1 MKRFKCIVA
10 YDGTHFN
17 GFQIQQN
24 QRTVQNEIQ
33 KALKKV
39 HKGEEI
45 IIQASGRTDTKV
57 HANGQVIHFDT
68 TFALTCEQWKRALNT
83 QLPPDI
89 FIKKVEEVNNDFHA
103 RYNVEKKEYR
113 YVIWNHKDENVFRRQ
128 YHYHYPYQLNIQRME
143 EALQH
148 FVGTYDF
155 TSFCSAKTEKEN
167 KVRTI
172 FSATLEQ
179 VNQEIVISLVGSGFL
194 HNMVRIIIGTL
205 IEVGQGRREIHS
217 IDQALK
223 GSNRKLAGKTA
234 PPHGLSLW
242 EVNYNN

>member
-24 QRTVQNEIQ
+24 QRTVQGEIQ

-45 IIQASGRTDTKV
+45 IIQASGRTDTNV
-57 HANGQVIHFDT
+57 HANGQAIHFDT
-68 TFALTCEQWKRALNT
+68 TLSLTSEQWKRALNT
-83 QLPPDI
+83 QLPQDI
-89 FIKKVEEVNNDFHA
+89 FIKKVEEVSEDFHA
-103 RYNVEKKEYR
+103 RYNVERKEYR
-113 YVIWNHKDENVFRRQ
+113 YRIWNQKDEDVFGRY
-128 YHYHYPYQLNIQRME
+128 YHYHYPYQLNIERMK

-148 FVGTYDF
+148 FVGTFDF

-172 FSATLEQ
+172 YSATLVE
-179 VNQEIVISLVGSGFL
+179 VEQEIVISLVGSGFL

-205 IEVGQGRREIHS
+205 IEIGNGRRDIHS
-217 IDQALK
+217 IEQALK
-223 GSNRKLAGKTA
+223 GANRKLAGKTA
-234 PPHGLSLW
+234 PPHGLILW

>member
-1 MKRFKCIVA
+1 MKRFKCIVV

-24 QRTVQNEIQ
+24 QRTVQGEIQ

-45 IIQASGRTDTKV
+45 IIQASGRTDTNV
-57 HANGQVIHFDT
+57 HANGQAIHFDT
-68 TFALTCEQWKRALNT
+68 PLSLTSEQWKRALNT
-83 QLPPDI
+83 QLPLDV
-89 FIKKVEEVNNDFHA
+89 FIKKVEEVSEDFHA
-103 RYNVEKKEYR
+103 RYNVERKEYR
-113 YVIWNHKDENVFRRQ
+113 YAIWNQKDENVFRRH
-128 YHYHYPYQLNIQRME
+128 YHYHYPYQLNIESMK

-172 FSATLEQ
+172 YSATLEE
-179 VNQEIVISLVGSGFL
+179 VNQEIVISIVGSGFL

-205 IEVGQGRREIHS
+205 IEIGNGRRDIHS
-217 IDQALK
+217 IEEALN
-223 GSNRKLAGKTA
+223 GANRKLAGKTA
-234 PPHGLSLW
+234 PPHGLVLW